1 MWNLSPS
8 FHTPTKQPFQHGR
21 LVTLLLDH
29 FSLVIQQVMKGG
41 GRGKIKAVAGVC
53 VGGVVSSVLKPVP
66 SGERGVGNWYIQ
78 LRLCLLDFFFFPF
91 GSINRPEAEDLIQ
104 NLNPPK
110 VYQIDGKNV
119 QSLNTVCSVSDK
131 FITLSVCFFPLSPH
145 LPPKKE

>member
-1 MWNLSPS
+1 MCGGCGEFSIEASSLRRERGGELV
-8 FHTPTKQPFQHGR
+8 HT
-21 LVTLLLDH
+21 
-29 FSLVIQQVMKGG
+29 
-41 GRGKIKAVAGVC
+41 A
-53 VGGVVSSVLKPVP
+53 SSVFA
-66 SGERGVGNWYIQ
+66 GF
-78 LRLCLLDFFFFPF
+78 FFFFPF